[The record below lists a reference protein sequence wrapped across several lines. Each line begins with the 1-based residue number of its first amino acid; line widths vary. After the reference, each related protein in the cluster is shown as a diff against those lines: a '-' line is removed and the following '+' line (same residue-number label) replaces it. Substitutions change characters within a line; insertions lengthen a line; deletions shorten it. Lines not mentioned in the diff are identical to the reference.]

1 MPDAGVHENSILR
14 TAPAVCIYK
23 LRIGR
28 AIPIWKERDPTR
40 LERRKE
46 GENQTRPWE
55 GKKKKKRK
63 KKRKKEKKA
72 PYCSSIPQLAAT
84 IYSLSTLPY
93 HLLQN
98 TGKHDA
104 ASR

>member
-1 MPDAGVHENSILR
+1 MEGAGSNQ
-14 TAPAVCIYK
+14 T
-23 LRIGR
+23 
-28 AIPIWKERDPTR
+28 WK
-40 LERRKE
+40 KE
-46 GENQTRPWE
+46 GGRESNQTVGGE
-55 GKKKKKRK
+55 EEEKEK

>member
-40 LERRKE
+40 LGRRKE

-55 GKKKKKRK
+55 EKKKKKRK
-63 KKRKKEKKA
+63 KKEKGKEG
-72 PYCSSIPQLAAT
+72 SILLINPPTCCYNIQPEYPTL
-84 IYSLSTLPY
+84 SLIAE
-93 HLLQN
+93 HRQ
-98 TGKHDA
+98 A
-104 ASR
+104 